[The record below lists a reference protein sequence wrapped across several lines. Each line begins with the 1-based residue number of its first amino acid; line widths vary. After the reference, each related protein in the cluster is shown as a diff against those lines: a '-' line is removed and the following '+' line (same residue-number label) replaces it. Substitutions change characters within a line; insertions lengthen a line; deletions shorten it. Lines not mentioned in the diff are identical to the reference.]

1 LVAWTDIGLCLR
13 HRIALNGGG
22 LCRKKGA
29 KMPKSAL
36 LTIKIAV
43 AITVL
48 TLAGIGILGV
58 CHVIPREELL
68 ELILRTLAVMGIL
81 TAASLAVACL
91 MGAGRKQP

>member
-1 LVAWTDIGLCLR
+1 LLR
-13 HRIALNGGG
+13 SSLSHRV

-29 KMPKSAL
+29 KKMPKSAL

-68 ELILRTLAVMGIL
+68 ELILRTLAVIGIL
-81 TAASLAVACL
+81 TAASIAVAYL